1 MSRLAVFPGAYTAI
15 FRLYPTLG
23 LIGAVS
29 FLATSGWAV
38 VIPTLPLYLA
48 VELGIAPGTIGFI
61 FGAYAVSE
69 TLSKTPFGIIGD
81 HLGRKPVA
89 LTGLALALCVPVLM
103 LYARQPLHFIILQ
116 IVNGFS
122 IAAFWPTMA
131 ALTADRVAPEHR
143 ATALTIYNTS
153 YLIALGLGPPAGIF
167 LSHLA
172 GTNRAALPAAAAVT
186 GLGLLLALMLPGR
199 RDRRES
205 APVDWRQA
213 LVAAFAGGLPAQL
226 RFIRASR
233 PLGALL
239 AVSVL
244 QMFAVGLLGP
254 VLVLFIRQ
262 NLGFEEADISRAILV
277 PVILVALSSIPL
289 GQLADRIGYTRAARL
304 AFLAGA
310 AGILLLPVAEN
321 LWLLTAFI
329 GLLGLAYVL
338 GAPAWTAIAS
348 ALSPAANRG
357 TAIAALSTMQSL
369 GFILG
374 PPAGGYLYQIV
385 GPATPFLVCGALL
398 IVCVLLITA
407 LIRLPQATETEGEE
421 TGGEQTG
428 RGELL
433 SP

>member
-1 MSRLAVFPGAYTAI
+1 MRFLPKAYAAI
-15 FRLYPTLG
+15 FRCYPVLG

-29 FLATSGWAV
+29 FLATAGWAL
-38 VIPTLPLYLA
+38 VIPVLPLYLA

-61 FGAYAVSE
+61 FGAYAASE

-103 LYARQPLHFIILQ
+103 LCARHPLHFVILQ
-116 IVNGFS
+116 IINGLS

-172 GTNRAALPAAAAVT
+172 GSNRAALLAAAAVT
-186 GLGLLLALMLPGR
+186 GLGLLLAVMLPDR

-205 APVDWRQA
+205 PPVDRRRV
-213 LVAAFAGGLPAQL
+213 LVAAFAGGIPAQL

-244 QMFAVGLLGP
+244 QMFAVGFLGP
-254 VLVLFIRQ
+254 VFVLFIRQ
-262 NLGFEEADISRAILV
+262 HLGFDEADISRAILV

-289 GQLADRIGYTRAARL
+289 GRLADRIGYTRAARL

-329 GLLGLAYVL
+329 GLLGLAYVF

-348 ALSPAANRG
+348 ALAPTASRG

-374 PPAGGYLYQIV
+374 SPAGGYLYQIA
-385 GPATPFLVCGALL
+385 GPAAPFYACGALL
-398 IVCVLLITA
+398 ILCVLLIA
-407 LIRLPQATETEGEE
+407 VLIRLPRAAAADAE
-421 TGGEQTG
+421 TGEQRTA
-428 RGELL
+428 
-433 SP
+433 